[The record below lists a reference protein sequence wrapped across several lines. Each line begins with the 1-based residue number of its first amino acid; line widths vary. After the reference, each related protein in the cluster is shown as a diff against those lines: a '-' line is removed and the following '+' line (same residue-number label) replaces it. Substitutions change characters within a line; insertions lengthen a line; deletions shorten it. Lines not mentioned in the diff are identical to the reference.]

1 MQNMNNEMKAK
12 LLAAKSEEE
21 VDELLKEAGV
31 DGLSAERV
39 WAELT
44 KKREADGKELSL
56 DELEVFSGGGTGLD
70 WLSDGCAATV
80 EPGSLCFFST
90 DNCDNAIWY
99 SYTHEPGDFKC
110 LACGSYP
117 LYESDQKSISN
128 MIYLCK
134 NCGAMHLHNNFE
146 GLRLITGPKI
156 GGNVF

>member
-1 MQNMNNEMKAK
+1 MKITNELRQK
-12 LLAAKSEEE
+12 LLAAKSEKE
-21 VDELLKEAGV
+21 VDELLKEVGV
-31 DGLSAERV
+31 DGLSAEQV

-56 DELEVFSGGGTGLD
+56 DELEVVSGGTGRD

-80 EPGSLCFFST
+80 EPGSTCFFST

-99 SYTHEPGDFKC
+99 SYSHEPGDHQC

-117 LYESDQKSISN
+117 LYESDKISLEN
-128 MIYLCK
+128 IIYLCK
-134 NCGAMHLHNNFE
+134 NCGGMHLYNHFD